1 VRLDP
6 FTLMVVATANLF
18 SISLVLMIIMGR
30 NVHGAARDTRNG
42 LLLLS
47 LAWLVLTVSA
57 YVREPVVLYVSL
69 SILSMVLVSACLI
82 SFHKALTGW
91 LGPRAGARTIRVLGV
106 LMPLGYALS
115 FASYPIRVGWSNFL
129 MAAMLT
135 LLAWATRG
143 TLRASG
149 RHWRVLLLLCLVT
162 MAVLTGA
169 RGVMGA
175 FLTEAYPTFL
185 AAHPV
190 NVAAALAINIS
201 VVLGTVAIL
210 VAWRDEAD
218 ERLRMMAYTDSLT
231 GLLNRRGFTERAG
244 AMFANARRYRQPL
257 VVLMM
262 DLDHFKQIN
271 DRHGHEGGDRALQL
285 FSHVL
290 GETRRTGDLVGR
302 LGGEEFCVLLPHGLR
317 ATAVGFDKR
326 LRQALREQAPA
337 QLGFSLDF
345 SAGMACMTDE
355 DATLASFM
363 ARADAALYEAKRGGR
378 AQMWIDASG
387 ARETA
392 SRSTPTKR
400 TAQPAGH
407 LHG

>member
-1 VRLDP
+1 V
-6 FTLMVVATANLF
+6 
-18 SISLVLMIIMGR
+18 
-30 NVHGAARDTRNG
+30 
-42 LLLLS
+42 
-47 LAWLVLTVSA
+47 
-57 YVREPVVLYVSL
+57 
-69 SILSMVLVSACLI
+69 
-82 SFHKALTGW
+82 
-91 LGPRAGARTIRVLGV
+91 
-106 LMPLGYALS
+106 
-115 FASYPIRVGWSNFL
+115 
-129 MAAMLT
+129 
-135 LLAWATRG
+135 
-143 TLRASG
+143 
-149 RHWRVLLLLCLVT
+149 
-162 MAVLTGA
+162 
-169 RGVMGA
+169 
-175 FLTEAYPTFL
+175 
-185 AAHPV
+185 
-190 NVAAALAINIS
+190 
-201 VVLGTVAIL
+201 
-210 VAWRDEAD
+210 
-218 ERLRMMAYTDSLT
+218 
-231 GLLNRRGFTERAG
+231 
-244 AMFANARRYRQPL
+244 
-257 VVLMM
+257 M